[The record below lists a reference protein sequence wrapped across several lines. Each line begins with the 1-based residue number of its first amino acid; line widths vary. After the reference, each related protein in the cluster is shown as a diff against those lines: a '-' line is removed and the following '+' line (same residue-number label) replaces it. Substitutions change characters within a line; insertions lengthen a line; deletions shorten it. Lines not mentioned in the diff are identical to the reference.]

1 MDKQELYRRTVRVRN
16 ELQRDTFFDLLT
28 ESALEAVPSR
38 SAAIFL
44 ADFAARRIHC
54 RSVCFRDRGHEA
66 PRKAFG
72 FDEAVE
78 GWVLEHFA
86 EGEREGL
93 VINDPKRHALT
104 NYRSEFEYQNV
115 MVIPFVDE
123 MEGSGRIPAGTLTLF
138 DAEGGFTD
146 AHRAACAELAE
157 AAAIALF
164 HSSVCTALHSTR
176 ISLKDTL
183 ERKGEEI
190 TELHRALRRRHEE
203 QLADIRLAARIHRTL
218 IAGSTASLPGYRVA
232 SRFRPSRHLGGDYL
246 DLVRIAEDRYALVV
260 ADVSG
265 SGVTACL
272 LAAFAREAFRQAV
285 FTGRPSAE
293 AAMREAASVIAPLL
307 PEQLFLTAAL
317 AFIAPQEHRID
328 LCVAGHPAPIRF
340 RAGYAEEVPVGGDAI
355 GIGGGLHF
363 GSFEIS
369 LAPSERLFFYTDGIV
384 EIMTPDQIPF
394 GHKRLFDL
402 LVNRGGH
409 EIHSVADLILRAGE
423 IYAGASEALDDRAL
437 MILERID

>member
-1 MDKQELYRRTVRVRN
+1 MDNQELYRRTVRVRD
-16 ELQRDTFFDLLT
+16 ELQLDIFFDLLT
-28 ESALEAVPSR
+28 EAALAAVPAR
-38 SAAIFL
+38 SAAVFI
-44 ADFAARRIHC
+44 ADFASRRVRC

-66 PRKAFG
+66 PRKTFG

-86 EGEREGL
+86 ENAGEGL
-93 VINDPKRHALT
+93 IINDPKRHALT
-104 NYRSEFEYQNV
+104 NYRSEFEYRSV

-146 AHRAACAELAE
+146 AHRAACRDLAE

-164 HSSVCTALHSTR
+164 HSTVCTALHSTR
-176 ISLKDTL
+176 LSLKDTL

-190 TELHRALRRRHEE
+190 TELHRALQRRHEE

-246 DLVRIAEDRYALVV
+246 DLVRVAEDRYALVV

-272 LAAFAREAFRQAV
+272 LAAFAREAFRKAAHS
-285 FTGRPSAE
+285 GSSSAE
-293 AAMREAASVIAPLL
+293 TALREAAASIAPLL

-317 AFIAPQEHRID
+317 AFISPRDHRID
-328 LCVAGHPAPIRF
+328 LCIAGHPPPIRF
-340 RAGYAEEVPVGGDAI
+340 RAGFAEEVSIDGDAI
-355 GIGGGLHF
+355 GIGGGLRF
-363 GSFEIS
+363 GSVEIS
-369 LAPSERLFFYTDGIV
+369 LAAGERLLFYTDGVV

-437 MILERID
+437 MILERIS